1 MRFLHVNLPFARG
14 GNAAVRS
21 LMEVLGHTDSEAA
34 GTPTGRD
41 RNNCESAR
49 EGILR
54 PAEEGVRPEKMSAR
68 RVARSMESG

>member
-1 MRFLHVNLPFARG
+1 MRFLHLNLPFARG
-14 GNAAVRS
+14 GNAAVLS
-21 LMEVLGHTDSEAA
+21 LMEVLGHTDSEAV

-49 EGILR
+49 EGILK
-54 PAEEGVRPEKMSAR
+54 PAEEGVGPEKMSAR